1 MTLDLTTRCASPTLP
16 ADGAD
21 GAAAAAAAAAADAAD
36 AVDLKLFISTS
47 NEPALFAQLLGAH
60 KC

>member
-21 GAAAAAAAAAADAAD
+21 GAAAAAAAAAADA
-36 AVDLKLFISTS
+36 VDLKLFISTS